1 MSDYQME
8 NNYAHDVVVWENGIE
23 VFYAREKRSIA
34 GAADATWQAGT
45 VLEGAG
51 LVAIEANA
59 DGILL
64 DTLVFDGVPTAIE
77 ASVLVRSA
85 VVNGDAL
92 NYNGKVAANV
102 DAALLALGI
111 RVDNEPAEQG
121 LS

>member
-1 MSDYQME
+1 MGAFDLLELPPHERGALLALEIVAGDMTGT
-8 NNYAHDVVVWENGIE
+8 VE
-23 VFYAREKRSIA
+23 V
-34 GAADATWQAGT
+34 ADATWQAGT

-111 RVDNEPAEQG
+111 RVDNEHAEQG
-121 LS
+121 IS

>member
-64 DTLVFDGVPTAIE
+64 DTLVFDDVPTAIE